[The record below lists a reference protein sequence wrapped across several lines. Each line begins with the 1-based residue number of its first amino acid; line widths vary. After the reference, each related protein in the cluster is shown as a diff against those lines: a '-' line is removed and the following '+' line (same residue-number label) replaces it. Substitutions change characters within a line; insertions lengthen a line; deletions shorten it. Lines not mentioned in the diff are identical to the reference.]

1 MSYPNTEP
9 TSLSDAKYHLALSKP
24 SPDVELLDELV
35 RRFPEHAN
43 DLTEFAIALA
53 LDAFGGPEDETFEV
67 SATETSSAVSKA
79 MSRFHNRLYAEK
91 KAASSPA
98 AVDLVEGNPFASM
111 PRSELRAFAKHIN
124 ANLPFVMKLRDR
136 QIRDD
141 TMSDGFK
148 RRVTQE
154 LDVPLDV
161 VIAHFAARPE
171 MHAGARY
178 KSEEKPEVSAKQSFE
193 DAVRG
198 SGLTP
203 EQQEFLLK
211 L

>member
-1 MSYPNTEP
+1 MSYTNTEP
-9 TSLSDAKYHLALSKP
+9 TSLRDAKYHLALSKP
-24 SPDVELLDELV
+24 LPDAELLDELV
-35 RRFPEHAN
+35 RRFPEHAT

-53 LDAFGGPEDETFEV
+53 LDAFGESDDERFEAN
-67 SATETSSAVSKA
+67 SMETSPAVSKA

-91 KAASSPA
+91 KRSSPPGPVA
-98 AVDLVEGNPFASM
+98 NPFASL
-111 PRSELRAFAKHIN
+111 PRSELRTFALSMK

-141 TMSDGFK
+141 TMSMGFK
-148 RRVTQE
+148 RRVSEE
-154 LDVPLDV
+154 LEVPLDV
-161 VIAHFAARPE
+161 VIAHFAAQPE
-171 MHAGARY
+171 IRADARF
-178 KSEEKPEVSAKQSFE
+178 KSEDKPAASAKQSFE